1 VATPRVKPAA
11 NLGYFVFGY
20 GPDTMMVLATTI
32 VVLSGVY
39 AFYRQRIRHR
49 EVAASAFGLSPDELA
64 AMHRTLP
71 IPPSR
76 DSRS

>member
-1 VATPRVKPAA
+1 
-11 NLGYFVFGY
+11 
-20 GPDTMMVLATTI
+20 MVLATTI

-49 EVAASAFGLSPDELA
+49 EVAASAFGRSPDELA

>member
-1 VATPRVKPAA
+1 
-11 NLGYFVFGY
+11 
-20 GPDTMMVLATTI
+20 MVLATTI

-49 EVAASAFGLSPDELA
+49 EVAA